1 MDIPPQANK
10 LPPTHKGGFTLIE
23 LLVAISI
30 LLVLSTAMLA
40 NYNSMNTRLT
50 LDTLAHQTAQWVRET
65 QVLAMSVKQTTGG
78 ANAFPGYGLHFDRA
92 TPTQFIFFA
101 DFDGD
106 KNYTPIPGGKACS
119 DAGVECQ
126 KIITLRQGN
135 TISKLCMASALST
148 GAALDCGAYLSA
160 SIVDIIFTRPDPDAL
175 IRAVDSINATIDVSN
190 ARITITTPTNYSR
203 TVEVWTTGQVS
214 VQ

>member
-1 MDIPPQANK
+1 MHTTPKQYKKFPSQK
-10 LPPTHKGGFTLIE
+10 EGFTIIE

-30 LLVLSTAMLA
+30 LLVLSSAMLA
-40 NYNSMNTRLT
+40 NYNSMNVRLT
-50 LDTLAHQTAQWVRET
+50 LDTLAHQAAQWVRET

-92 TPTQFIFFA
+92 TPGEFVFFA

-106 KNYTPIPGGKACS
+106 KNYTPIPGGMKCA
-119 DAGVECQ
+119 DVGVECQ
-126 KIITLRQGN
+126 KIVTLRQGN

-148 GAALDCGAYLSA
+148 GTAGDCGTFLFA
-160 SIVDIIFTRPDPDAL
+160 SVVDVVFTRPDPDAL
-175 IRAVDSINATIDVSN
+175 IRALDNTNTVVDVSN
-190 ARITITTPTNYSR
+190 ARVTITAPSKYER

>member
-1 MDIPPQANK
+1 MDTPSQVNK
-10 LPPTHKGGFTLIE
+10 LPPQNKGGFTLIE

-30 LLVLSTAMLA
+30 LLVLSAAMLA

-65 QVLAMSVKQTTGG
+65 QVLAMSVKQTSGG
-78 ANAFPGYGLHFDRA
+78 ATLFPGYGLHFDRV
-92 TPTQFIFFA
+92 TPGQFIFFA

-106 KNYTPIPGGKACS
+106 KNYTPIPGGKACG
-119 DAGVECQ
+119 DTGVECQ
-126 KIITLRQGN
+126 QIITLRQGN
-135 TISKLCMASALST
+135 TISKLCMASVLSS
-148 GAALDCGAYLSA
+148 GAALDCGAFLSA
-160 SIVDIIFTRPDPDAL
+160 SMVDVVFTRPDPDAL
-175 IRAVDSINATIDVSN
+175 IRAIDSTNASVDVSN
-190 ARITITTPTNYSR
+190 ARITITTPSEYSR